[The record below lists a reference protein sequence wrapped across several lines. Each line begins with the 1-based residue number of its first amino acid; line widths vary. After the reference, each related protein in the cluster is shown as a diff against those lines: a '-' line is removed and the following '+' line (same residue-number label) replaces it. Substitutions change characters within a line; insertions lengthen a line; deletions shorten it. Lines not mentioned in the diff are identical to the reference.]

1 MARNFRPYKVGDK
14 LTPQQE
20 RWIEEYLKCG
30 DYTTASRNAGYKT
43 TNNNNLRTIGWQNS
57 LKFKDIIEQRRKELR
72 KELQK
77 DTVAT
82 LTEIF
87 EFWTDTFND
96 NSRKLSDRLKAS
108 ELLAKAKGG
117 FIEKV
122 EVKKVDTDWFI
133 DEDTNSGEET

>member
-1 MARNFRPYKVGDK
+1 MARNFRLYQLGDK
-14 LTPQQE
+14 LTEQQE

-30 DYTTASRNAGYKT
+30 DYTTASRNAGYNS
-43 TNNNNLRTIGWQNS
+43 TNNNNLRAIGWQNS
-57 LKFKDIIEQRRKELR
+57 LKFKDIIEARRKELK

-96 NSRKLSDRLKAS
+96 PTRKITDRLKAS

-122 EVKKVDTDWFI
+122 EVKKVETDWFI
-133 DEDTNSGEET
+133 EDDKDDGETT